1 MFDLFGQLCIIKLIL
16 LTVYY
21 HPHLFLEGKK
31 MKKLLILVT
40 VILFVAAGL
49 ATAQQKKIYND
60 GEIDYVPIS
69 AKFVLD
75 AEDSGSTISQVQ
87 YSIDG
92 GKIKVYR
99 EPITFSAEGRHVI
112 AYRAIDKT
120 GNISKET
127 FYSCIVDDTPPK
139 ILVSAVGPAYVLK
152 DKAYLTSNTAIVLA
166 GEDNLSGTSAIYVS
180 VDDSPFRRYT
190 GSATIQGEGLHTGK
204 AYAVDNVGN
213 RTKTFLVQG
222 VVDNTPPQVEI
233 TTKGDMVDLQGSIFV
248 STDTSFSLRAWD
260 NVSGVKEIL
269 FSVNGSPFMAYVEP
283 VKAQVPGSYTV
294 RAKAID
300 NLGNE
305 SRIESIS
312 FTVDAETPDAS
323 LTPVLE

>member
-1 MFDLFGQLCIIKLIL
+1 MKKTLIL
-16 LTVYY
+16 ITAI
-21 HPHLFLEGKK
+21 LFL
-31 MKKLLILVT
+31 
-40 VILFVAAGL
+40 AAGL

-60 GEIDYVPIS
+60 GEIDYVPIT

-75 AEDSGSTISQVQ
+75 AEDTGSSISQVQ

-139 ILVSAVGPAYVLK
+139 ILVSAIGAAYVLK
-152 DKAYLTSNTAIVLA
+152 DKAYLTSKTSIILA
-166 GEDNLSGTSAIYVS
+166 GVDNLSGADGIYVS
-180 VDDSPFRRYT
+180 LDNSPFRKYE
-190 GSATIQGEGLHTGK
+190 GAATIKGEGFHTGK
-204 AYAVDNVGN
+204 AYAVDKVGN
-213 RTKTFLVQG
+213 RTKTYLVQG
-222 VVDNTPPQVEI
+222 VIDNTPPTVEI
-233 TTKGDMVDLQGSIFV
+233 ETDEELVNLQGDLYA

-260 NVSGVKEIL
+260 EVSGVKESL
-269 FSVNGSPFMAYVEP
+269 FSVNGSAYITYVEP
-283 VKAQVPGSYTV
+283 VKAQTPGKYTV
-294 RAKAID
+294 RVKAID

-305 SRIESIS
+305 SRAKTMT
-312 FTVDAETPDAS
+312 FTVDAETPEAS

>member
-1 MFDLFGQLCIIKLIL
+1 MKKTLIL
-16 LTVYY
+16 ITAV
-21 HPHLFLEGKK
+21 LFL
-31 MKKLLILVT
+31 
-40 VILFVAAGL
+40 AAGL

-75 AEDSGSTISQVQ
+75 ADDDGSSISQVQ

-99 EPITFSAEGRHVI
+99 EPIKFSAEGRHVI

-139 ILVSAVGPAYVLK
+139 ILVSATGPAYVLK
-152 DKAYLTSNTAIVLA
+152 DKAYLTSKTAIILA
-166 GEDNLSGTSAIYVS
+166 GVDNLSGTDAIYVS
-180 VDDSPFRRYT
+180 LDNSPFKKYP
-190 GSATIQGEGLHTGK
+190 GSATIKGEGLHTGK
-204 AYAVDNVGN
+204 AYAVDKVGN
-213 RTKTFLVQG
+213 RTKTYLVQG
-222 VVDNTPPQVEI
+222 VIDNTPPTVEI
-233 TTKGDMVDLQGSIFV
+233 VTDEELVNLKGTLYA
-248 STDTSFSLRAWD
+248 STDTGFSLKARDA
-260 NVSGVKEIL
+260 VSGVKDVL
-269 FSVNGSPFMAYVEP
+269 FSVNGSDYIAYVEP
-283 VKAQVPGSYTV
+283 VKAQRPGKYTV
-294 RAKAID
+294 RYKAID

-305 SRIESIS
+305 SRVKTIS
-312 FTVDAETPDAS
+312 FTVDAETPEAS